1 MKPSERGRHMA
12 GLAGM
17 VGLLMV
23 GMSLAALVHEVM
35 HAGTSSPLTLAFYVF
50 CIAAYT
56 AVGKMARYLWRP
68 REYYQACRRDLIREH
83 QRLRR
88 YAARNQAGFQ
98 ALHEAMDRLAESGR

>member
-1 MKPSERGRHMA
+1 MKPTERHRQAWGSL
-12 GLAGM
+12 G
-17 VGLLMV
+17 VVCLLMA
-23 GMSLAALVHEVM
+23 GMSLAALVHEVLQ
-35 HAGTSSPLTLAFYVF
+35 AGTSSPLTLAFYVF

-88 YAARNQAGFQ
+88 YAASNHAGFQ